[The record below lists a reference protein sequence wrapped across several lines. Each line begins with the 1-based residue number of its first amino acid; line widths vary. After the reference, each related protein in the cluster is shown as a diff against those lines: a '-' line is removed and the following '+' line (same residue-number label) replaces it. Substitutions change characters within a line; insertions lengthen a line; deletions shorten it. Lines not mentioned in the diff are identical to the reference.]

1 MNGGDRDASSQPSL
15 SYDIAFDEG
24 GVMKLCETYVRVCSS
39 TKNRLPLR
47 CCLLKLLLLICAG
60 TWQPAGAQQPGTA
73 SVANAPLST
82 EQIVKNLVGM
92 NLERAQALHAYH
104 GTRIYR
110 VEYRGFPMT
119 RSAEMIVDVNY
130 RSPGTKE
137 FTIQS
142 ATGSKMIIDEVF
154 KKLLQAE
161 KETLAAEAQRHTALN
176 GDNYD
181 FTLVGYESTPLG
193 LMYVLM
199 VEPKTKD
206 KFLYRGRIWVDA
218 EDFGVVRL
226 EAQPGKSPSFW
237 TKNSEVV
244 QVYMKVSDFWLPA
257 CNHSIAAIRLGGRAE
272 LTIQYNNYQITSADP
287 VGNLSM
293 LDSPRPADTSRALHL
308 GDHR

>member
-1 MNGGDRDASSQPSL
+1 
-15 SYDIAFDEG
+15 
-24 GVMKLCETYVRVCSS
+24 MKLCETDVRVCSS
-39 TKNRLPLR
+39 TKTWLPFR
-47 CCLLKLLLLICAG
+47 SCLLILLLLTCIGPWLPVC
-60 TWQPAGAQQPGTA
+60 AQQTSTIA
-73 SVANAPLST
+73 LVANAPLST

-104 GTRIYR
+104 GTRTYR
-110 VEYRGFPMT
+110 VEYRGFSRT

-154 KKLLQAE
+154 QKLLQAE
-161 KETLAAEAQRHTALN
+161 KEALAAEAQRCTALN
-176 GDNYD
+176 SDNYD
-181 FTLVGYESTPLG
+181 FKLVGYETTPFG
-193 LMYVLM
+193 AMYVLM
-199 VEPKTKD
+199 VEPRTKN

-218 EDFGVVRL
+218 EDFAVARL

-244 QVYMKVSDFWLPA
+244 QVYMKISDFWLPA
-257 CNHSIAAIRLGGRAE
+257 RNHSIAAIRPGGRAE
-272 LTIQYNNYQITSADP
+272 LTIQYNNYQITSADR

-293 LDSPRPADTSRALHL
+293 LDSPRPADTSRALRL

>member
-161 KETLAAEAQRHTALN
+161 KETLAAEAQRNTALN
-176 GDNYD
+176 RDNYD

-257 CNHSIAAIRLGGRAE
+257 RNHSIAAIRLGGRAE